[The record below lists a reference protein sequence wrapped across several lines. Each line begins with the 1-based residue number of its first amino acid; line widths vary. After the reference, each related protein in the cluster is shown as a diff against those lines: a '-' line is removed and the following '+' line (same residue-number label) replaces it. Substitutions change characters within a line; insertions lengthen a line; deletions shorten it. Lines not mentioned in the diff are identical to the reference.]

1 MVSGAANSSLNATRS
16 WQVSHLIAHE
26 VGECHAL
33 WPVSFADFVCRCCKQ
48 KRAGAQVNT
57 SPDPVGRTIKRSVS
71 VEAFCFCALEGTAD
85 FFFCLFSAHP
95 VRTFDALAG
104 LEVLVDLEEVL
115 DFQAVEL

>member
-1 MVSGAANSSLNATRS
+1 MSRV
-16 WQVSHLIAHE
+16 IAC
-26 VGECHAL
+26 GI
-33 WPVSFADFVCRCCKQ
+33 CRLRVEEQPAGRDRARRQPAGPARRHCKQ
-48 KRAGAQVNT
+48 KRAGALVNT

-95 VRTFDALAG
+95 VRAFDALAG

>member
-1 MVSGAANSSLNATRS
+1 MCGVRCRQLIPKCHTKLVSDMAYSLWHLLTSCVVAANRKGLVPSA
-16 WQVSHLIAHE
+16 
-26 VGECHAL
+26 
-33 WPVSFADFVCRCCKQ
+33 
-48 KRAGAQVNT
+48 NT
-57 SPDPVGRTIKRSVS
+57 SPDPAGRTIKRSVS
-71 VEAFCFCALEGTAD
+71 VEAFCLCALEGTAD

>member
-1 MVSGAANSSLNATRS
+1 MT
-16 WQVSHLIAHE
+16 
-26 VGECHAL
+26 
-33 WPVSFADFVCRCCKQ
+33 FTDFVWRRSQ
-48 KRAGAQVNT
+48 PGETGRGDSQPAQPGGIANRKGLVPSVNT

-85 FFFCLFSAHP
+85 FFFCFFSAHP